1 MPKYRVYT
9 ITYGSEIIHT
19 DKHLEQEELYEKAE
33 SEIADTFTEIDR
45 SISVEIEEDWG
56 RVMEITLELIRKIAK
71 DIIESQGDDRF
82 YSSENKAE
90 KLALRMLIQSL
101 EDMQKKDK

>member
-1 MPKYRVYT
+1 
-9 ITYGSEIIHT
+9 
-19 DKHLEQEELYEKAE
+19 
-33 SEIADTFTEIDR
+33 
-45 SISVEIEEDWG
+45 
-56 RVMEITLELIRKIAK
+56 MEITLELIRKIAK